1 MHIIIK
7 DEFAAD
13 FRRWKEPFEKS
24 VLIGNIYADKS
35 QKRLSYVQVTLLV
48 LFRLSHLILIALC
61 TSKWRF
67 FFNLASSKLTVGKT
81 YPNIPPLQQQ
91 QQQLYIY
98 IKQHNNRS
106 CSRPNIPPLQ
116 QQQQLYTYIGIKQH
130 NNNNNRSHCSNNNNN
145 IRLDRNFRLNRNFRL
160 P

>member
-1 MHIIIK
+1 MHFIIK

-35 QKRLSYVQVTLLV
+35 QKRLFYVQVTLLV
-48 LFRLSHLILIALC
+48 LFRLSHLILIALR

-106 CSRPNIPPLQ
+106 CSRPDIPPLQ
-116 QQQQLYTYIGIKQH
+116 QQQQQLYIYI
-130 NNNNNRSHCSNNNNN
+130 NNTTTDPAPGQTFPHCSNNNNN
-145 IRLDRNFRLNRNFRL
+145 YIYI
-160 P
+160 